1 MRACHSFDS
10 SSTSSQLHSTCFT
23 LHICPIQQ
31 TSPPIRRTVAHMAVT
46 TKQSRNAAKVR
57 LDSVEEE
64 SWRPANNKRTISL
77 AGIFDEIRNKRQKGG
92 DVGDDGI
99 QRSPPPRKAVAKTTP
114 RNEEHS
120 GARETG
126 SAAGEFFAQFVSKKK
141 HAQNPI
147 YRDFDG
153 QSWNSRRVTIADLG
167 TRDRWRVRARCRQRS
182 GRVTPACLG

>member
-1 MRACHSFDS
+1 
-10 SSTSSQLHSTCFT
+10 
-23 LHICPIQQ
+23 
-31 TSPPIRRTVAHMAVT
+31 MAVT
-46 TKQSRNAAKVR
+46 SKQSRNAAKGR
-57 LDSVEEE
+57 LDSAEEE
-64 SWRPANNKRTISL
+64 NWWPANNKRTISL

-92 DVGDDGI
+92 DASEDELW
-99 QRSPPPRKAVAKTTP
+99 RSPPAREATVKATP

-126 SAAGEFFAQFVSKKK
+126 SAAGEFFAQFASKKK
-141 HAQNPI
+141 HAQHPI

-153 QSWNSRRVTIADLG
+153 QSWGSRHVTIADLG